1 VSWKDKFPK
10 ENKYF
15 ETENGILYCANVLE
29 ILFKFPNESIDC
41 IITSPP
47 YWGLRDYQVE
57 DQIGLEPSLE
67 EYIEKLFEVMKEL
80 KRILKKTG
88 VIFWNHGDCYGGNNS
103 RASFGGRAGF
113 GATREC
119 VDKRPIP
126 AKCMALQN
134 YRFILRCVDE
144 LKLILRNIIIWYKPN
159 HMPSSV
165 KDRFTN
171 AYEPI
176 FMLAKDK
183 KYWFDL
189 DVVRVPHKTSLEK
202 LPQKFGRLD
211 PNRKGVQNAMSGIIK
226 YQAFGHNLGKNPGD
240 LWEIPTQP
248 FPESHFA
255 TFPERLVEPML
266 KCACPQWI
274 CKKCGF
280 IRERI
285 TKVERDFLT
294 FEDRYSGKYKENLH
308 SYARRDQRYI
318 DKNGK
323 FKIPKRYTVDWTDC
337 GCNVGWESGIVLD
350 PFIGSG
356 TVAVVAERLNRR
368 WIGIEINQ
376 EYCEMAKKRILKEA
390 RQLKFNFKT

>member
-1 VSWKDKFPK
+1 MSWKDKFPK
-10 ENKYF
+10 ESRYF
-15 ETENGILYCANVLE
+15 ETDNGILYCVNVLE
-29 ILFKFPNESIDC
+29 ILSKFPNEGVDC

-57 DQIGLEPSLE
+57 DQIGLESSLE

-88 VIFWNHGDCYGGNNS
+88 VIFWNHGDCYGANES
-103 RASFGGRAGF
+103 RRDIVSGMLGGKRKKR
-113 GATREC
+113 TP
-119 VDKRPIP
+119 VYKRPNIILQ
-126 AKCMALQN
+126 KCMALQN

-176 FMLAKDK
+176 FMLVKNK

-189 DVVRVPHKTSLEK
+189 DAVRVPHK
-202 LPQKFGRLD
+202 PQSIERYKRKYEGNYNKNPQTAIGVKPAD
-211 PNRKGVQNAMSGIIK
+211 PNRELNP
-226 YQAFGHNLGKNPGD
+226 LGKNPGD

-248 FPESHFA
+248 FSESHFA
-255 TFPERLVEPML
+255 TFPEKLVEPMI
-266 KCACPQWI
+266 KCACPQW
-274 CKKCGF
+274 
-280 IRERI
+280 E
-285 TKVERDFLT
+285 
-294 FEDRYSGKYKENLH
+294 
-308 SYARRDQRYI
+308 
-318 DKNGK
+318 
-323 FKIPKRYTVDWTDC
+323 
-337 GCNVGWESGIVLD
+337 GIVLD
-350 PFIGSG
+350 PFMGSG

-368 WIGIEINQ
+368 WVGIEINS